1 MKKFSLCILLLLLA
15 LALGDGTALAQDE
28 NGKLNLNAATEEQLA
43 KVPGIK
49 PELAKRILEKRKAN
63 GEFVDMD
70 ELLDVDGVDA
80 NLLRKLKDR
89 LFVKPAANC
98 NC

>member
-1 MKKFSLCILLLLLA
+1 MKKYSLCILLLLLA
-15 LALGDGTALAQDE
+15 LALGCGTALAQDE

-43 KVPGIK
+43 KIPGIK

-70 ELLDVDGVDA
+70 ELLDVEGVDA
-80 NLLRKLKDR
+80 NLLRQFKDR
-89 LFVKPAANC
+89 LYVKPASNC

>member
-1 MKKFSLCILLLLLA
+1 MKYVLCSLFLVLLLA
-15 LALGDGTALAQDE
+15 LSGGAVHAQDQG
-28 NGKLNLNAATEEQLA
+28 GKLNLNAATAEQLA
-43 KVPGIK
+43 QVPGMT
-49 PELAKRILEKRKAN
+49 PDLAKRIVEKRKAN

-70 ELLDVDGVDA
+70 ELLDVNGVDA
-80 NLLRKLKDR
+80 NLLRKLKDH

>member
-1 MKKFSLCILLLLLA
+1 MRRIACSLLLFLMLA
-15 LALGDGTALAQDE
+15 LAGGVALAQDE
-28 NGKLNLNAATEEQLA
+28 SGKLNLNAATVEQLA
-43 KVPGIK
+43 QVPGMT
-49 PELAKRILEKRKAN
+49 PDLAKKIIEKRKAN

>member
-1 MKKFSLCILLLLLA
+1 MKKLSLCALLLLS
-15 LALGDGTALAQDE
+15 LALGAAPARAQDE
-28 NGKLNLNAATEEQLA
+28 NGKLNLNTATQEQLVQ
-43 KVPGIK
+43 VPGIK

-70 ELLDVDGVDA
+70 ELLDVEGVDA
-80 NLLRKLKDR
+80 NLLRQLKER
-89 LFVKPAANC
+89 VYVKPAANC